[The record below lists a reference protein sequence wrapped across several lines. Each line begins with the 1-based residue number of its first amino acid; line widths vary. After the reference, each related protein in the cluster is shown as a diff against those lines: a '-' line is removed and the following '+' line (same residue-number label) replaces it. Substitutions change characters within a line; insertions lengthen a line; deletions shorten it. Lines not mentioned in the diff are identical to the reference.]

1 MDLQTI
7 RSLEEVDQ
15 ERWDSALSGDAF
27 YVSYRWLLARERT
40 RSDRYGYILDRD
52 GSGGVP
58 YAVDEADASLFLGAT
73 VGNHNA
79 LPNSDRMLNRLLSK
93 VLSLANE
100 VQLKVRLRHCDEALI
115 QRVRML
121 ASVSLEEAEA
131 DAIIECPQQS
141 FAGFMQANASISKS
155 WRTERNRFQKTGG
168 EIAVGRLSD
177 FDGALVDSLLLHT
190 AQKYGSGLSLTE
202 LSELRQAQISV
213 LNDDSVVFM
222 CYRDGEP
229 IGCSIGFIWRGCLY
243 QRVTGFNYERL
254 ANAFEY
260 FNTMYY
266 APLDTAADR
275 GYSRIHLGI
284 GSLEA
289 KVRRGANIRSQWHVA
304 VP

>member
-1 MDLQTI
+1 MDLHTI

-15 ERWDSALSGDAF
+15 ERWDAALSGDAF
-27 YVSYRWLLARERT
+27 YVSHRWLLARERT
-40 RSDRYGYILDRD
+40 RGDRFGYIVDRD
-52 GSGGVP
+52 GGGGVP
-58 YAVDEADASLFLGAT
+58 YIVDEADASLVLGAT

-79 LPNSDRMLNRLLSK
+79 LPGSDQVLNGLLSRAR
-93 VLSLANE
+93 SFAYE
-100 VQLKVRLRHCDEALI
+100 HQLKVRLRHCDEALSR
-115 QRVRML
+115 RVRTL
-121 ASVSLEEAEA
+121 ASVSLEEAKA
-131 DAIIECPQQS
+131 DAMIECPQQS
-141 FAGFMQANASISKS
+141 FVGFMRANSSISKS

-190 AQKYGSGLSLTE
+190 GDKYGSDLNLAE
-202 LSELRQAQISV
+202 LSALREAQRSI

-222 CYRDGEP
+222 CSRDGEP

-243 QRVTGFNYERL
+243 QRVAGFNYERL

-260 FNTMYY
+260 FNTVYY
-266 APLDTAADR
+266 TPLDTAADL
-275 GYSRIHLGI
+275 GYSRIHLGT

-289 KVRRGANIRSQWHVA
+289 KARRGANIRSQWHVS